1 MNPWIPTCQG
11 QVLTL
16 TPTPRCPDTGI
27 HPVRLGWLAPSLQ
40 TFTLQLLLPW
50 LPTAER
56 QQPWKSHLFLPCSVL
71 GSWQAHCKYSLTH
84 PLGLWVLFHLHLP
97 GRRVRLGEVD
107 RAPWLGNRW
116 KRELSP
122 DLSKLREHATPVALP
137 APE

>member
-40 TFTLQLLLPW
+40 TFTLQLLLSW
-50 LPTAER
+50 VPTAER

-71 GSWQAHCKYSLTH
+71 GSWQSHCKYSLI
-84 PLGLWVLFHLHLP
+84 LFHLHLP

-116 KRELSP
+116 KRELNP
-122 DLSKLREHATPVALP
+122 DLSKLREHAIPVALP